1 MTRLFS
7 SKINIL
13 KVFQIEPWSG
23 EIHQGN
29 LEVSNKQQ
37 QQQQQQQQVTDHN
50 GTIVFFF
57 IIIIMFSFVY
67 LQHLY

>member
-29 LEVSNKQQ
+29 LEVSNKQ
-37 QQQQQQQQVTDHN
+37 TTTTTTTTTKTGN
-50 GTIVFFF
+50 
-57 IIIIMFSFVY
+57 
-67 LQHLY
+67 